1 MNRINSFDIEK
12 KLVPLLQY
20 YTKYSVIFSK
30 KKKKITR
37 KCSCTCRWVGQKN
50 STSGAI
56 LTFYAAVRVGLA
68 L

>member
-1 MNRINSFDIEK
+1 MNRINSFDIKK
-12 KLVPLLQY
+12 KLVTLLQY
-20 YTKYSVIFSK
+20 YTKYSVIFSR
-30 KKKKITR
+30 KKITR

-50 STSGAI
+50 ITSGTI